1 MATLAQLPFMLGL
14 CFIGSFCGLI
24 GGVILLWR
32 ENWARKLSHFFV
44 SFAVGALLGSALFDL
59 IPEAAGLSKF
69 AFLYVLVGIVI
80 FSITE
85 RALVW
90 HHHHHNHK
98 SYDVHLEKKPSAYIP
113 LLLIGDTVHNFID
126 GVIIAAT
133 FLFSAP
139 LGLITTLAVF
149 LHEMPQEI
157 GDFSVMLHAKYS
169 KSKIFWYNFWSA
181 SATFVG
187 ALAVFFTSYLI
198 QAKLY
203 PLIAFAAGGFIYIAA
218 ADLMPELKH
227 EATGLKE
234 IVIQTAIMILGIA
247 VMVVLSAYFGV

>member
-1 MATLAQLPFMLGL
+1 MATLAQLPIILGL
-14 CFIGSFCGLI
+14 CFLGSFCGLL
-24 GGVILLWR
+24 GGVILLWK
-32 ENWARKLSHFFV
+32 EKWAMKLSHFFV

-59 IPEAAGLSKF
+59 IPEAAELSKF
-69 AFLYVLVGIVI
+69 AYLYVLVGIVV

-98 SYDVHLEKKPSAYIP
+98 SHDIHLEKKPSAYIP
-113 LLLIGDTVHNFID
+113 LLIIGDTVHNFID

-157 GDFSVMLHAKYS
+157 GDFSIMQHAKYP
-169 KSKIFWYNFWSA
+169 KNKIFWYNFASA

-187 ALAVFFTSYLI
+187 ALVIFFMSYAV

-227 EATGLKE
+227 EAAGIKE
-234 IVIQTAIMILGIA
+234 IVTQSTIMIAGIV
-247 VMVVLSAYFGV
+247 VMVALSMFFGV